1 MKVSLNVLFDVLLK
15 VNVLM
20 SPYVPFLTEHM
31 YQNMKLVIKSNSVFY
46 KESIHHVMISDV
58 NEKLMNE
65 AIT

>member
-20 SPYVPFLTEHM
+20 GPYVPFLTENM
-31 YQNMKLVIKSNSVFY
+31 YQNMKLVIKKDSIFY

-58 NEKLMNE
+58 NDKLMNE
-65 AIT
+65 IIT

>member
-1 MKVSLNVLFDVLLK
+1 
-15 VNVLM
+15 M